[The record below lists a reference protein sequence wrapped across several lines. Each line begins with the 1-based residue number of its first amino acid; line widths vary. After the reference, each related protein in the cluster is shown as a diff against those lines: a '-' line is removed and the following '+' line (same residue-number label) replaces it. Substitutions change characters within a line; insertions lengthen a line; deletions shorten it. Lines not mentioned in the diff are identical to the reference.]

1 MFNYIKNAMNKATSK
16 NPNLTTNT
24 RKFIDG
30 LAASNSAPIYTLK
43 YEEARKVLDGLQSQI
58 KIPKELDCDITDI
71 EIPFSQNKNIS
82 VRVVKPLNS
91 KEKLP
96 VVVYFHGG
104 GWVMGNKMTHDL
116 LIRKIAIGANVAV
129 FFVNYTPAPDA
140 KYPVQLQEDYT
151 VLEYIFKNAD
161 KYNVDGSKIAVAG
174 DSVGGNMAAVM
185 ALQAKENNGPK
196 IKCQILIYPVV
207 DLSFNS
213 QSYIDFADGP
223 WLTKKAM
230 EYFLNAYLDDKSKI
244 KQIDISPLNATK
256 EQLAGLPHTLV
267 ITDENDVLRDE
278 GEAYATKLMDAG
290 VKVISTRYNGTVHD
304 FVMLAPLVDT
314 EPTKAAISQ
323 VINTLKHSLK

>member
-1 MFNYIKNAMNKATSK
+1 MNKASSK

-30 LAASNSAPIYTLK
+30 LTASNSAPIYTLK

-58 KIPKELDCDITDI
+58 KIPKELDCDIQDI
-71 EIPFSQNKNIS
+71 TLPTGPTGNVD
-82 VRVVKPLNS
+82 VRIVKPLNS

-140 KYPVQLQEDYT
+140 KYPVQLEQDYA
-151 VLEYIFKNAD
+151 VLEYVAKNAD
-161 KYNVDGSKIAVAG
+161 KYNVDASRLTVAG
-174 DSVGGNMAAVM
+174 DSVGGNMAAIM
-185 ALQAKENNGPK
+185 AIKAKEKNGPK
-196 IKCQILIYPVV
+196 IKCQILIYPVA
-207 DLSFNS
+207 DLSFSS

-230 EYFLNAYLDDKSKI
+230 EYFLDAYLDDKSKI
-244 KQIDISPLNATK
+244 KDVDVSPLNAAK
-256 EQLAGLPHTLV
+256 EQLNGLPHALV

-278 GEAYATKLMDAG
+278 GEAYAAKLMEAG
-290 VKVISTRYNGTVHD
+290 VKVISIRYNGTIHD
-304 FVMLAPLVDT
+304 FVMLSPLIDT
-314 EPTKAAISQ
+314 EPTKAAILQ
-323 VINTLKHSLK
+323 IIDTLKHSLK

>member
-1 MFNYIKNAMNKATSK
+1 MNKASSK

-30 LAASNSAPIYTLK
+30 LTASNSAPIYTLK

-58 KIPKELDCDITDI
+58 KIPKELDCDIQDI
-71 EIPFSQNKNIS
+71 TVPMKSGGS
-82 VRVVKPLNS
+82 VDVRIVKPLHS

-140 KYPVQLQEDYT
+140 KYPVQLEQGYA
-151 VLEYIFKNAD
+151 VLDDVVKNAN
-161 KYNVDGSKIAVAG
+161 KYNVDASRLAVAG
-174 DSVGGNMAAVM
+174 DSVGGNMAAIM
-185 ALQAKENNGPK
+185 ALKAKNSDIK

-207 DLSFNS
+207 DLSFSS

-230 EYFLNAYLDDKSKI
+230 EYFLDAYLDDKSKI
-244 KQIDISPLNATK
+244 KNVDVSPLNATK
-256 EQLAGLPHTLV
+256 EQLSGLPHTLV

-278 GEAYATKLMDAG
+278 GELYATKLMDAG
-290 VKVISTRYNGTVHD
+290 VKIISTRYNGTIHD
-304 FVMLAPLVDT
+304 FVMLSPLIDT
-314 EPTKAAISQ
+314 EPTKSAIMQ
-323 VINTLKHSLK
+323 IIDTLKHSLK